1 MLESP
6 KKRFM
11 QSQEDVQ
18 WHLDLVNSPRFLKA
32 VDAALLSMMNGQPG
46 DGNEANA
53 ASRYNMLAGAT
64 EFVRLFCSLS
74 LPPEPMTVIKT
85 HNLNP
90 RA

>member
-11 QSQEDVQ
+11 HNKDDVQ
-18 WHLDLVNSPRFLKA
+18 WHLDLVNSPRFLKT
-32 VDAALLSMMNGQPG
+32 VDATLLSMMHRQSG

-53 ASRYNMLAGAT
+53 SSRFNMLAGAT
-64 EFVRLFCSLS
+64 EFVRLFCDLS
-74 LPPEPMTVIKT
+74 IPPEPITVIKT
-85 HNLNP
+85 RNLNP

>member
-11 QSQEDVQ
+11 HNKDDVQ
-18 WHLDLVNSPRFLKA
+18 WHLDLVNNPRFLKA

-53 ASRYNMLAGAT
+53 ASVTTCWQG
-64 EFVRLFCSLS
+64 
-74 LPPEPMTVIKT
+74 P
-85 HNLNP
+85 LNSFASSALYP
-90 RA
+90 YLQNP